1 MKAQPEN
8 VAVYVVHLWTR
19 QAPQGFRASVR
30 RVDHDHAEFFSEA
43 AALTQY
49 FENHSTPELGDRSP
63 LPGGTGTGSRG
74 EE

>member
-1 MKAQPEN
+1 MTVQLES

-19 QAPQGFRASVR
+19 EAADGFRACVR
-30 RVDHDHAEFFSEA
+30 RVDRDQAEFFSAA

-49 FENHSTPELGDRSP
+49 FENQAISGQTNGTPA
-63 LPGGTGTGSRG
+63 SRG